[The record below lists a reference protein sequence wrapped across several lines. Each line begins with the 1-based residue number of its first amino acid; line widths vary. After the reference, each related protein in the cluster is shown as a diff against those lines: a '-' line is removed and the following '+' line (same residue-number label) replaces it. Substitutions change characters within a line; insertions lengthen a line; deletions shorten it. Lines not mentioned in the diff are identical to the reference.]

1 MNDCFA
7 EQSLQPGDI
16 IVAIEGHLLVDL
28 TEDEVEEKFGA
39 EFCDGASLLVGTFD
53 ELQHFS
59 LKTISKRASEILKA
73 KPDEVLKGPKLSDNI
88 LRLKCIER
96 QKKSLLVDD
105 SVIGTTPSLSLG
117 VESPAEGNQSMS
129 VKASTGLVQ
138 DMMDIHALEAPK
150 SGEAELKIQNS
161 SHGEE
166 EKSIITEKPRSG
178 RGKNGLRSTGTD
190 DKSKGKREDRKTSTS
205 ETKEE
210 KKADS
215 GTSKVTRVEWND
227 SEKKSYYQPLP
238 RAKGNGRGS
247 GADQDT
253 IVIPNF
259 RKLSRTISLKR
270 K

>member
-1 MNDCFA
+1 MQF
-7 EQSLQPGDI
+7 
-16 IVAIEGHLLVDL
+16 VAKRHSE
-28 TEDEVEEKFGA
+28 TE
-39 EFCDGASLLVGTFD
+39 
-53 ELQHFS
+53 
-59 LKTISKRASEILKA
+59 
-73 KPDEVLKGPKLSDNI
+73 
-88 LRLKCIER
+88 CIER

-105 SVIGTTPSLSLG
+105 SAIGTTPSLSLG

-129 VKASTGLVQ
+129 VKASMGLVQ

-150 SGEAELKIQNS
+150 SGEAESKIQNPS
-161 SHGEE
+161 QGEE
-166 EKSIITEKPRSG
+166 EKSIITEKSRSG

-190 DKSKGKREDRKTSTS
+190 DKSKEGKREDRKTSTS
-205 ETKEE
+205 ETKEA

-247 GADQDT
+247 GADRDT